1 MPKEYR
7 VETHQVKPG
16 NKDYSELKRLCFLS
30 KNLYNS
36 TLYAVRQHFFN
47 HKKYLNYYEVNAQF
61 THGDQSDYRAL
72 PAKVA
77 KQTQMLVDQNFKSFF
92 ALRKNEDAKPKI
104 PGYLPKNGYQTVH
117 YNRQALSF
125 KTGKIRL
132 SKTNIY
138 ISSKIPKE
146 KVKFVRVVPRG
157 NHIRLEVGYETESVP
172 VREFNGRFAAIDPGL
187 NNLFT
192 LVSNVDKPRI
202 FNGRPLKSINQFY
215 NKRKSNLQSVLEVRN
230 KTKHSHKLE
239 TLSRIRE
246 NKIND
251 YLHKTTRMLVNYL
264 VSNDITLLVVGR
276 NVGWKQGINLGKRN
290 NQNFVQVPIAYAISM
305 LRYKAEAVG
314 IKVVEVEESYT
325 SKCSFFDQESIE
337 HHDVYL
343 GKRKHRGL
351 FVDYQDREW
360 NADVNGAMNIARKY
374 FERQEAWND
383 QFWSDLVEGC
393 SDPCVLGVTPQ
404 LSTRS

>member
-1 MPKEYR
+1 MTEYR
-7 VETHQVKPG
+7 VEVHQVKPE
-16 NKDYSELKRLCFLS
+16 NKDYSELKHLCFLS
-30 KNLYNS
+30 KNLYNA
-36 TLYAVRQHFFN
+36 TLYAVRQHFFE
-47 HKKYLNYYEVNAQF
+47 HRKYLNYYDVNRQF
-61 THGDQSDYRAL
+61 THENQPDYRAL

-92 ALRKNEDAKPKI
+92 ALLKDKDAKPRI
-104 PGYLPKNGYQTVH
+104 PRYLPKDGSQIVH

-138 ISSKIPKE
+138 INSKIPKE

-157 NHIRLEVGYETESVP
+157 NHIRLEVGYETETVLA
-172 VREFNGRFAAIDPGL
+172 REFNGKFASIDPGL

-192 LVSNVDKPRI
+192 VVSNVAAPTI
-202 FNGRPLKSINQFY
+202 YNGRPLKSINQFY
-215 NKRKSNLQSVLEVRN
+215 NKKKSKLQSVLEVRN

-239 TLSRIRE
+239 TLSRVRD

-264 VSNDITLLVVGR
+264 VSNDITMLIIGR
-276 NVGWKQGINLGKRN
+276 NVGWKQSINIGRRN
-290 NQNFVQVPIAYAISM
+290 NQNFVQVPIARAISM

-314 IKVVEVEESYT
+314 IKVVETEESYT
-325 SKCSFFDQESIE
+325 SKCSFFDKETLE
-337 HHDVYL
+337 HHKSYA
-343 GKRKHRGL
+343 GRRKYRGL
-351 FVDYQDREW
+351 FIDSKGKRW

-374 FERQEAWND
+374 FEGQEAWND
-383 QFWSDLVEGC
+383 QYWFDLVEGC
-393 SDPCVLGVTPQ
+393 SDPCVSVVTPQ

>member
-1 MPKEYR
+1 MSKDYR

-16 NKDYSELKRLCFLS
+16 SKDYSELKHLCFLS

-36 TLYAVRQHFFN
+36 TLYTVRQHFFE
-47 HKKYLNYYEVNAQF
+47 HRKYLSYYDVNRQF
-61 THGDQSDYRAL
+61 AHENQTDYRAL

-77 KQTQMLVDQNFKSFF
+77 KHTQMLADQNFKSFF
-92 ALRKNEDAKPKI
+92 ALLKNKSVI
-104 PGYLPKNGYQTVH
+104 PRVPRYLPKNGSQTVL
-117 YNRQALSF
+117 YDRQALSF

-138 ISSKIPKE
+138 IDSKVSKD

-157 NHIRLEVGYETESVP
+157 NHIRLEVGYETESIP
-172 VREFNGRFAAIDPGL
+172 IKEFNDRFAAIDLGL

-192 LVSNVDKPRI
+192 VVSNVGKPRI

-215 NKRKSNLQSVLEVRN
+215 NKRKSELQSVLEVRN
-230 KTKHSHKLE
+230 KAKRSHKLE
-239 TLSRIRE
+239 NLSRVRE
-246 NKIND
+246 NKIDD
-251 YLHKTTRMLVNYL
+251 YLHKTTRLLVNYL

-276 NVGWKQGINLGKRN
+276 NVGWKQSINLGRRN
-290 NQNFVQVPIAYAISM
+290 NQNFVQVPIARAISM

-325 SKCSFFDQESIE
+325 SKCSFSDREPLEPHNS
-337 HHDVYL
+337 YA
-343 GKRKHRGL
+343 GRRKYRGL
-351 FVDYQDREW
+351 FIDSKGKRW

-374 FERQEAWND
+374 FEGQEAWKD
-383 QFWSDLVEGC
+383 QY
-393 SDPCVLGVTPQ
+393 
-404 LSTRS
+404 

>member
-1 MPKEYR
+1 MTEYR
-7 VETHQVKPG
+7 VEVHQVKPG
-16 NKDYSELKRLCFLS
+16 NKDYSELKHLCFLS
-30 KNLYNS
+30 KNLYNA
-36 TLYAVRQHFFN
+36 TLYAVRQYFFD
-47 HKKYLNYYEVNAQF
+47 HRKYLNYYDVNRQF
-61 THGDQSDYRAL
+61 THENQPDYREL

-77 KQTQMLVDQNFKSFF
+77 KQTQILVDQNFKSFF
-92 ALRKNEDAKPKI
+92 SLLKNKDAKPKI

-138 ISSKIPKE
+138 INSKIPKE

-157 NHIRLEVGYETESVP
+157 NHIRLEVGYETETVLA
-172 VREFNGRFAAIDPGL
+172 REFNGKFASIDPGL

-192 LVSNVDKPRI
+192 VVSNVAAPTI
-202 FNGRPLKSINQFY
+202 YNGRPLKSINQFY
-215 NKRKSNLQSVLEVRN
+215 NKKKSKLQSVLEVRN

-239 TLSRIRE
+239 TLSRVRD

-276 NVGWKQGINLGKRN
+276 NVGWKQSINIGRRN
-290 NQNFVQVPIAYAISM
+290 NQNFVQVPIARAISM

-314 IKVVEVEESYT
+314 IKVVCVEESYT
-325 SKCSFFDQESIE
+325 SKCSFSDKETLE
-337 HHDVYL
+337 HHKSYA
-343 GKRKHRGL
+343 GKRKYRGL
-351 FVDYQDREW
+351 FIDSRGNLW

-374 FERQEAWND
+374 FEGQEAWND
-383 QFWSDLVEGC
+383 QYWFDLVEGC
-393 SDPCVLGVTPQ
+393 SDPCVSVVTPQ

>member
-1 MPKEYR
+1 MTEYR
-7 VETHQVKPG
+7 VEVHQVKPE
-16 NKDYSELKRLCFLS
+16 NKDYSELKHLCFLS
-30 KNLYNS
+30 KNLYNA
-36 TLYAVRQHFFN
+36 TLYAVRQYFFN

-61 THGDQSDYRAL
+61 THSDQPDYRAL

-92 ALRKNEDAKPKI
+92 ALLKNSDAKPRI
-104 PGYLPKNGYQTVH
+104 PHYLPKDGSQIVH

-125 KTGKIRL
+125 KNGKIRL

-157 NHIRLEVGYETESVP
+157 NHIRLEVGYKTESAP
-172 VREFNGRFAAIDPGL
+172 IKEFNGKFAAIDPGL

-192 LVSNVDKPRI
+192 LVSNVDKPCI
-202 FNGRPLKSINQFY
+202 FNGKPLKSINQFY
-215 NKRKSNLQSVLEVRN
+215 NKRKSSLQSVLEVRN
-230 KTKHSHKLE
+230 KTKHSRKLE

-264 VSNDITLLVVGR
+264 VSNDITMLIVGR
-276 NVGWKQGINLGKRN
+276 NVGWKQSINIGRRN
-290 NQNFVQVPIAYAISM
+290 NQNFVQVPIARAISM

-314 IKVVEVEESYT
+314 IKVVETEESYT
-325 SKCSFFDQESIE
+325 SKCSFFDQETLE
-337 HHDVYL
+337 HHKSYA
-343 GKRKHRGL
+343 GRRKYRGL
-351 FVDYQDREW
+351 FIDSKGKRW

-374 FERQEAWND
+374 FEGQEAWND
-383 QFWSDLVEGC
+383 QYWFDLVEGC
-393 SDPCVLGVTPQ
+393 SDPRVSVVTPQ